1 MSLSQCQWQ
10 DRDPSIQDHF
20 SFFISFDSSRT
31 QTRLTKIHWAFCR
44 IFAKFLAKERLCP
57 IVGCKVNE
65 SAYCCRLVHNNID
78 YSFPQV
84 ARSSFKTLGIFICY
98 NQIHFVTLGTFN
110 DIIKVGKVP
119 KHGSYLTNHW
129 SVQRNKLFIDLREV
143 RLPWPSIA
151 IILTG
156 KMMAIM
162 ILARNHWTHL
172 VFWDLDTDVEE
183 LTVCLYISVVAAG
196 HLVLAGEGCVRQI
209 VGAQVGRP
217 HLGPDCAGTP

>member
-1 MSLSQCQWQ
+1 MCCAS
-10 DRDPSIQDHF
+10 DKTRDPSIQDHF

-65 SAYCCRLVHNNID
+65 SLYCCRLVHNIID

-84 ARSSFKTLGIFICY
+84 ARSSFKTPGIFICY

-110 DIIKVGKVP
+110 DIIKVRKVP

-162 ILARNHWTHL
+162 ILI
-172 VFWDLDTDVEE
+172 E
-183 LTVCLYISVVAAG
+183 LTSYSETWTQTWKSWQSASTSA
-196 HLVLAGEGCVRQI
+196 
-209 VGAQVGRP
+209 
-217 HLGPDCAGTP
+217 

>member
-1 MSLSQCQWQ
+1 M
-10 DRDPSIQDHF
+10 IIFHF
-20 SFFISFDSSRT
+20 SSALTARAHKHGWPKFTELFVGYLQSFLRKKDCVLLLVARLTNRRIVVALSIIILIIPFHKSQGLVSKPQGYSFVIIKFISW
-31 QTRLTKIHWAFCR
+31 HWGR
-44 IFAKFLAKERLCP
+44 
-57 IVGCKVNE
+57 
-65 SAYCCRLVHNNID
+65 
-78 YSFPQV
+78 
-84 ARSSFKTLGIFICY
+84 
-98 NQIHFVTLGTFN
+98 FN
-110 DIIKVGKVP
+110 DIIKVWKVP

-143 RLPWPSIA
+143 RLPWPSLA
-151 IILTG
+151 IILRG

-162 ILARNHWTHL
+162 TLARNHGTHL
-172 VFWDLDTDVEE
+172 VFWDLDADVEE